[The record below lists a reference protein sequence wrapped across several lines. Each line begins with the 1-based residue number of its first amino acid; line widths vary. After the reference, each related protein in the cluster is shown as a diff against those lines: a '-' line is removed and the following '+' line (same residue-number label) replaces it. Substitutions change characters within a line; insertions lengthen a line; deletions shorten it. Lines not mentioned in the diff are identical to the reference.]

1 MNLQENIRKVL
12 MEESKGNFMK
22 IKSIKV
28 INGKNK
34 WSESKDKLIH
44 MVLDLGVYES
54 RPSNKIEGFYER
66 IKEHL
71 PSLKSHRCSV
81 GKIGGFLSR
90 VKEGTWMGHIIEHV
104 ALELQTLAGMDT
116 GWGRTRGVKG
126 QEGVYNVVFNYEDE
140 DKGKLAAREAFNF
153 VNDIIE
159 NRDPHIDKI
168 VKKLKPKKKIQET
181 IKRILRE
188 TKEEKIRSFLFSRFD
203 RVFNELNLVIQY
215 DKQFVKTMY
224 GKWFNEEEE
233 ELFHRNDWGILWVS
247 DCDTYRK
254 LRSYSSSLLLD
265 KNEFKKL
272 LIEYLNGKYSDQFNG
287 KLIREIGDEHFCL
300 DEDDYIEES
309 VGDVLREEVKTKST
323 NKEFS
328 KYKDSKFNTLRGY
341 TLQDIVNNWDKLSNH
356 KNDNIQTIKYFID
369 NPDKIDELIYDDK
382 GLEDGYHRLIA
393 TKILKKPRFKY
404 KLKDEEMSEMKEG
417 ELTEKCWVG
426 YTQKGMKT
434 MFGKRYPNCVKKT
447 KK

>member
-1 MNLQENIRKVL
+1 MNLQETIRKVL

-44 MVLDLGVYES
+44 MVLDLGIYES

-126 QEGVYNVVFNYEDE
+126 QEGVYNVVFNYEDK
-140 DKGKLAAREAFNF
+140 DKGKLAAREAFNV

-181 IKRILRE
+181 IKRVLRE

-224 GKWFNEEEE
+224 GKWFNEEGG

-287 KLIREIGDEHFCL
+287 KLIRDVGDEHYCL

-309 VGDVLREEVKTKST
+309 KEMYEMREGEVTEKWS
-323 NKEFS
+323 E
-328 KYKDSKFNTLRGY
+328 KYKKSINC
-341 TLQDIVNNWDKLSNH
+341 NN
-356 KNDNIQTIKYFID
+356 
-369 NPDKIDELIYDDK
+369 PK
-382 GLEDGYHRLIA
+382 GFSQRAHCQGKRKH
-393 TKILKKPRFKY
+393 
-404 KLKDEEMSEMKEG
+404 SEMKEG
-417 ELTEKCWVG
+417 ELTEKCWAG

>member
-1 MNLQENIRKVL
+1 MNLQETIR
-12 MEESKGNFMK
+12 
-22 IKSIKV
+22 
-28 INGKNK
+28 
-34 WSESKDKLIH
+34 
-44 MVLDLGVYES
+44 
-54 RPSNKIEGFYER
+54 
-66 IKEHL
+66 
-71 PSLKSHRCSV
+71 
-81 GKIGGFLSR
+81 R
-90 VKEGTWMGHIIEHV
+90 V
-104 ALELQTLAGMDT
+104 
-116 GWGRTRGVKG
+116 
-126 QEGVYNVVFNYEDE
+126 
-140 DKGKLAAREAFNF
+140 
-153 VNDIIE
+153 
-159 NRDPHIDKI
+159 
-168 VKKLKPKKKIQET
+168 
-181 IKRILRE
+181 LRE

-417 ELTEKCWVG
+417 ELTEKCWAG

-434 MFGKRYPNCVKKT
+434 MFGKRYPNCLKKT